1 MIYLDSAM
9 SRAGG
14 TLKEHPQD
22 VARVELL
29 LDKGSCYWH
38 EFEIEK
44 PEEV

>member
-1 MIYLDSAM
+1 M
-9 SRAGG
+9 SQAGG
-14 TLKEHPQD
+14 TLSERLKD

>member
-1 MIYLDSAM
+1 M
-9 SRAGG
+9 SQAGG
-14 TLKEHPQD
+14 TLKEHPQG

>member
-14 TLKEHPQD
+14 TLSEHPND

-38 EFEIEK
+38 EFEIVK
-44 PEEV
+44 LEEV

>member
-1 MIYLDSAM
+1 M

-14 TLKEHPQD
+14 TLSKHLQD